1 MKQWVW
7 IRSYI
12 FWNICTILTFYFT
25 FHSLTFQPF
34 LPISYAKLINFDGCD
49 TKIDFI
55 STSPTLPA
63 RSRILLVV
71 FRSIEN
77 SFEIEYNH
85 KVLKRSL
92 VYIRVWSDK
101 YIWFISMISFV
112 EIHNQ
117 TLREKWFL
125 PTIYFTTSPN
135 EKIIVGEQSLFLH
148 YIRRCWERQLF
159 LMPFYIVSG

>member
-92 VYIRVWSDK
+92 VYIRVWSTSTFDSLVWYLLLK
-101 YIWFISMISFV
+101 SITKHYGKNDFSQQYIS
-112 EIHNQ
+112 Q
-117 TLREKWFL
+117 PL
-125 PTIYFTTSPN
+125 PT
-135 EKIIVGEQSLFLH
+135 KK
-148 YIRRCWERQLF
+148 
-159 LMPFYIVSG
+159 